1 MMKIDLNNIG
11 GKHHGLGDPHWLSG
25 SDKVD
30 RKGNHERAKAAY
42 LAKRGPL
49 QRKPA
54 RPETMAKLEAVIE
67 HAKKTEVA
75 AGHTA
80 L

>member
-1 MMKIDLNNIG
+1 MMKIDLNNLPG
-11 GKHHGLGDPHWLSG
+11 SSAGRGKSSALGDPHWLSG
-25 SDKVD
+25 SGKVD

-54 RPETMAKLEAVIE
+54 RPETMAKL
-67 HAKKTEVA
+67 KSRST
-75 AGHTA
+75 
-80 L
+80 